1 MTKMT
6 TSKGTTPAPENVVSR
21 PALTNMQVRILAGI
35 PWLVGA
41 ILCLVAGEW
50 PWAIFI
56 TLGAVACVLEFY
68 GMAHGRPEQPVAW
81 VGALATVGIMVG
93 VEINQTAVW
102 LGALAAAAV
111 VSLVAALTR
120 SPQNA
125 VKQTLMTLAGLC
137 YVALPLATTEVL
149 RREIGVFGVLLAIFI
164 TVGTDT
170 FAYFGGR
177 LWGKRPLVPR
187 ISPKKTVEGLYCGLL
202 GGAILTAI
210 LMAMSGGLYGAGLLI
225 PLFGPPLAVI
235 GDLLE
240 SGLKRHY
247 QVKDSHLP
255 RLNLIPG
262 HGGVL
267 DRADSLLLVAPFVA
281 AVMALTGML

>member
-1 MTKMT
+1 MT
-6 TSKGTTPAPENVVSR
+6 TSKGTTPAPENALNR
-21 PALTNMQVRILAGI
+21 PALTNMQIRILAGI
-35 PWLVGA
+35 PWLAGA
-41 ILCLVAGEW
+41 LFCLVAGEW

-56 TLGAVACVLEFY
+56 TLGAVAGVLEFY

-81 VGALATVGIMVG
+81 VGAFATVAIMIG
-93 VEINQTAVW
+93 VEINQTAIW
-102 LGALAAAAV
+102 LGAVVAAAI
-111 VSLVAALTR
+111 VSLAVTMFR
-120 SPQNA
+120 SRTTA
-125 VKQTLMTLAGLC
+125 VKQTLMTLAGLV
-137 YVALPLATTEVL
+137 YVAFPLATTEVL

-177 LWGKRPLVPR
+177 LWGKRPLAPR
-187 ISPKKTVEGLYCGLL
+187 ISPKKTVEGLYCGLI

-240 SGLKRHY
+240 SALKRHY

-255 RLNLIPG
+255 RLNIIPG

-267 DRADSLLLVAPFVA
+267 DRADSLLLVAPFVTA
-281 AVMALTGML
+281 IMALVGML

>member
-1 MTKMT
+1 MT
-6 TSKGTTPAPENVVSR
+6 TSKGTTPASDDAIQHR
-21 PALTNMQVRILAGI
+21 PALTNMQTRILAGI
-35 PWLVGA
+35 PWLLGA
-41 ILCLVAGEW
+41 LLCLVAGEW
-50 PWAIFI
+50 PWALFI
-56 TLGAVACVLEFY
+56 TLGAVVGILEFY

-81 VGALATVGIMVG
+81 VGAIATLAIMIG
-93 VEINQTAVW
+93 VEINSTPLW
-102 LGALAAAAV
+102 LGALVTAIIVSFAV
-111 VSLVAALTR
+111 AMSR

-125 VKQTLMTLAGLC
+125 VKQTLMTIVGLI
-137 YVALPLATTEVL
+137 YIAFPLATTEVL

-177 LWGKRPLVPR
+177 LWGKRPLAPR
-187 ISPKKTVEGLYCGLL
+187 ISPKKTVEGLYCGLI
-202 GGAILTAI
+202 GGAFLTAI
-210 LMAMSGGLYGAGLLI
+210 LMAASGSLYGAGLLI

-240 SGLKRHY
+240 SALKRHY

-255 RLNLIPG
+255 RLNIIPG

-267 DRADSLLLVAPFVA
+267 DRADSLLLVAPFVTL
-281 AVMALTGML
+281 VMGFIGLL

>member
-1 MTKMT
+1 MIKMT
-6 TSKGTTPAPENVVSR
+6 TSKGTTPGTDNATPS
-21 PALTNMQVRILAGI
+21 PALTNMQIRILAGI
-35 PWLVGA
+35 PWLLGA
-41 ILCLVAGEW
+41 LVCLVAGEW
-50 PWAIFI
+50 PWAFFI
-56 TLGAVACVLEFY
+56 TLGAVVGVLEFY
-68 GMAHGRPEQPVAW
+68 GLAHGRPEQPVAW
-81 VGALATVGIMVG
+81 AGGLATLAIMIG
-93 VEINQTAVW
+93 VEINQVPLWA
-102 LGALAAAAV
+102 GA
-111 VSLVAALTR
+111 LVAAGVVSFVVAMLR

-125 VKQTLMTLAGLC
+125 VRQTLMTLAGLF

-149 RREIGVFGVLLAIFI
+149 RREIGIFGVLLAIFI

-177 LWGKRPLVPR
+177 LWGKRPLAPR
-187 ISPKKTVEGLYCGLL
+187 ISPKKTVEGFYCGLI

-210 LMAMSGGLYGAGLLI
+210 LLALSGGLYGAGILI

-240 SGLKRHY
+240 SALKRHY

-255 RLNLIPG
+255 RLNIIPG

-267 DRADSLLLVAPFVA
+267 DRADSLLLVAPFVTL
-281 AVMALTGML
+281 VMALIGLL

>member
-6 TSKGTTPAPENVVSR
+6 TSKGTTPPPENAINR

-35 PWLVGA
+35 PWLAGA
-41 ILCLVAGEW
+41 LLCLVAGEW

-56 TLGAVACVLEFY
+56 TLGAVVGIVEFY

-81 VGALATVGIMVG
+81 AGALATVAIMIG

-102 LGALAAAAV
+102 LGALAAAAIVALV
-111 VSLVAALTR
+111 VTMIR
-120 SPQNA
+120 SPQYA
-125 VKQTLMTLAGLC
+125 VKQTLMTLAGLF

-177 LWGKRPLVPR
+177 LWGKRPLAPR
-187 ISPKKTVEGLYCGLL
+187 ISPKKTVEGLYCGLI
-202 GGAILTAI
+202 GGTILTAI
-210 LMAMSGGLYGAGLLI
+210 LMAISGNLYGAGLLI

-240 SGLKRHY
+240 SALKRHY

-255 RLNLIPG
+255 RVNIIPG

-267 DRADSLLLVAPFVA
+267 DRADSLLLVAPFVT
-281 AVMALTGML
+281 AVMALMGML

>member
-6 TSKGTTPAPENVVSR
+6 TSKGTTPAPENAIHG
-21 PALTNMQVRILAGI
+21 PALTNMQIRILAGI
-35 PWLVGA
+35 PWLAGA
-41 ILCLVAGEW
+41 LLCLIAGEW

-56 TLGAVACVLEFY
+56 TLGAVVGVLEFY

-81 VGALATVGIMVG
+81 VGTIATLAIMIG
-93 VEINQTAVW
+93 VEINQTPLW
-102 LGALAAAAV
+102 LGALAAAGIVSFV
-111 VSLVAALTR
+111 VAMGR

-125 VKQTLMTLAGLC
+125 VKQTLMTLAGLI

-149 RREIGVFGVLLAIFI
+149 RREIGIFGVLLAIFI

-177 LWGKRPLVPR
+177 LWGKRPLAPR
-187 ISPKKTVEGLYCGLL
+187 ISPKKTVEGLYSGLV

-210 LMAMSGGLYGAGLLI
+210 LMALSGGLYGAGILI

-240 SGLKRHY
+240 SALKRHY

-255 RLNLIPG
+255 RLNIIPG

-267 DRADSLLLVAPFVA
+267 DRADSLLLVAPFVT
-281 AVMALTGML
+281 AVMALIGLL